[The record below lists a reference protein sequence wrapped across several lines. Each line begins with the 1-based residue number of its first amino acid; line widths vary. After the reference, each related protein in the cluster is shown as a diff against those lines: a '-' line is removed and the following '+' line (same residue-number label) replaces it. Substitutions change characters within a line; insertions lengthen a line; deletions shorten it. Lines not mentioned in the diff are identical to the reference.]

1 MFSPNSSKQ
10 DPVALIPQGT
20 LCKAYINVRSIKK
33 SKSSGAQYL
42 DVEVT
47 VTDGDYAGRK
57 IFDMIMDPFCPN
69 ASDGGRKMGL
79 LALTRIC
86 ESAGIFKPAD
96 EASYTRYN
104 HENCTIGDVIDDI
117 HGATIGVRV
126 KVEKG
131 TDGYADKN
139 KIGEW
144 LTPNPN
150 SGSGYKG
157 WTELVSGNQ
166 PATRATAF
174 APSAPAISASAQAS
188 GAPSWLNKP

>member
-1 MFSPNSSKQ
+1 MFSPNSSQQ
-10 DPVALIPQGT
+10 DAIALIPQGT
-20 LCKAYINVRSIKK
+20 LCKAYLTVRSIKK
-33 SKSSGAQYL
+33 SKASGAQYL
-42 DVEVT
+42 DVELT
-47 VTDGDYAGRK
+47 MADGAFAGRK

-86 ESAGIFKPAD
+86 EAVGIFKPAD
-96 EASYTRYN
+96 ENSYTRYN
-104 HENCTIGDVIDDI
+104 SEGTSIGDVIADI
-117 HGATIGVRV
+117 DGGTIGVRV

-139 KIGEW
+139 KVGEW

-157 WTELVSGNQ
+157 WTELISGNQ
-166 PATRATAF
+166 PATRSTAF
-174 APSAPAISASAQAS
+174 AAPAAPAS